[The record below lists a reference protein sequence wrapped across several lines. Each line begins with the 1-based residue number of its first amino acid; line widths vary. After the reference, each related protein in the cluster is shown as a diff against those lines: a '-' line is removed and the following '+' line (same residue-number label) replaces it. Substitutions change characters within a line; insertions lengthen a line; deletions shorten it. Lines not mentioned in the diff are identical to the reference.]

1 MNKIILNIRNLKKN
15 FDHQNKKIEVLKNLS
30 FSIKKGERIG
40 FIGTTGS
47 GKTTIVDLLMTLLSP
62 SKGNIFLDN
71 KELNEDV
78 DLNLILDWRSRIA
91 HVPQNVFLS
100 DGSIQENIA
109 FGVPTDEIDYKKV
122 KDCAKKARIS
132 EFIESLPTRYRTL
145 VGERGAK
152 LSGGQIQRI
161 AIARAFYNE
170 ASVLIFD
177 EATSALDTETEKS
190 IMESIENLKEN
201 LTIIIIAH
209 RITTLYKCNRIFEFK
224 NGKLIN
230 VLSSKEL
237 EQKQLMQ
244 SKMS

>member
-1 MNKIILNIRNLKKN
+1 
-15 FDHQNKKIEVLKNLS
+15 
-30 FSIKKGERIG
+30 
-40 FIGTTGS
+40 
-47 GKTTIVDLLMTLLSP
+47 
-62 SKGNIFLDN
+62 
-71 KELNEDV
+71 
-78 DLNLILDWRSRIA
+78 
-91 HVPQNVFLS
+91 
-100 DGSIQENIA
+100 
-109 FGVPTDEIDYKKV
+109 
-122 KDCAKKARIS
+122 
-132 EFIESLPTRYRTL
+132 
-145 VGERGAK
+145 
-152 LSGGQIQRI
+152 
-161 AIARAFYNE
+161 
-170 ASVLIFD
+170 SVLIFD